1 MGFEKIILG
10 EGKLVLNYGEVTPID
25 IGYVRGGEF
34 NENITFRHIEV
45 DGKKGNVAGDAIV
58 ETVQPQLDVVMMEIV
73 AANMGKVFSGLD
85 VDATTPAT
93 TKLTRSLKIVA
104 GDYLTNVSYVGQ
116 TKAGKAVIVKILNAT
131 GEGPVNMVFA
141 DKAEVEI
148 PLSFMGNYTSL
159 TDTKAPYEIIID
171 ETV

>member
-10 EGKLVLNYGEVTPID
+10 EGKLVLNYGEVAPID

-45 DGKKGNVAGDAIV
+45 DGKRGNVAGDAIV
-58 ETVQPQLDVVMMEIV
+58 ESVIPQLDVVMMEII
-73 AANMGKVFSGLD
+73 AANMGKVFAGLD

-93 TKLTRSLKIVA
+93 TKLTRSLKVVA
-104 GDYLTNVSYVGQ
+104 GDYLVNVAYVGQ
-116 TKAGKAVIVKILNAT
+116 TKAGKNVIIKVLNAT

-141 DKAEVEI
+141 DKSEVEI
-148 PLSFMGNYTSL
+148 PLTFIGNYTAL
-159 TDTKAPYEIIID
+159 TDAKAPYEIIID
-171 ETV
+171 ESV